1 MSQPSCFGVLAAFA
15 TAEDLLHAVHESK
28 SRGYQKMEAYT
39 PLPLHEV
46 AEALGYRNPLP
57 LLVLAGGVLGAIGGF
72 GMQYWASVVSYPV
85 NVGGKP
91 LNSWPS
97 FIVVTFEMTIL
108 CAALAA
114 VLGMLALN
122 GLPRPHHPVFGIPQF
137 ELASR
142 NRFFLMILARDPSF
156 DVEAAKLHLSGL
168 RSISVV
174 EVPNE

>member
-1 MSQPSCFGVLAAFA
+1 MKYSSCFGVLASFA
-15 TAEDLLHAVHESK
+15 SAEDLLHAVHECK
-28 SRGYQKMEAYT
+28 SRGYRKMEAYT

-57 LLVLAGGVLGAIGGF
+57 LLVLAGGVIGAVAGF
-72 GMQYWASVVSYPV
+72 GMQYWASVVSYPL
-85 NVGGKP
+85 NVGGRP

-97 FIVVTFEMTIL
+97 FVVVTFEMTIL
-108 CAALAA
+108 FAALTA

-142 NRFFLMILARDPSF
+142 NRFFLLILARDPSF
-156 DVEAAKLHLSGL
+156 EVEKAKLDLAGM
-168 RSISVV
+168 RSLSVV
-174 EVPNE
+174 EVPSE